1 MLSLLRNTKD
11 MPASNKKTLPPFSL
25 RLTPEERAQLEN
37 DAAGMSLGAY
47 IRSRLFDSS
56 VPKRRIRNKFPVK
69 DHHKLAKVLGE
80 LGRSRMANN
89 LNQLAKAVNRG
100 ILDVTPETEQAIR
113 NSCSD
118 IRWMRHV
125 LMAAM
130 GLIEEK
136 NHDSE
141 RLATWWG
148 QATGNA
154 PSKGRRKRAC

>member
-1 MLSLLRNTKD
+1 

-25 RLTPEERAQLEN
+25 RLTPEERAQLEK

-56 VPKRRIRNKFPVK
+56 VPKRQVRNKFPVK
-69 DHHKLAKVLGE
+69 DHQELAKVLGE
-80 LGRSRMANN
+80 LGRSRLANN

-100 ILDVTPETEQAIR
+100 TLEVTPETQKSIHDG
-113 NSCSD
+113 CSD

-130 GLIEEK
+130 GLKEEK
-136 NHDSE
+136 NNDPE

-148 QATGNA
+148 QATGSA